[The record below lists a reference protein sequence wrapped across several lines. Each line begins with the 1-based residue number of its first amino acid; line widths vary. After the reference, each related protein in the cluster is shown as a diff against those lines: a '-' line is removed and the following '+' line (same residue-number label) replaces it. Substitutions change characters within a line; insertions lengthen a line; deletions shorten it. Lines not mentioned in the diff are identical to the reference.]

1 MIVEMGDRVVPGMG
15 DEIREYVEKALAKS
29 RVEVHTLTKVNRV
42 TPGTVV
48 LEHDGQTEEL
58 SVAGVVWN
66 AGVRVNPLIDS
77 LDLEKDKRGL
87 VLIEPTLQT
96 KHHSEV
102 FVLGDA
108 AVYPDANP
116 RLVGTAQLALQE
128 AGLAADNIKALLA
141 GRSLKT
147 KHFQELGEAV
157 SLGTSN
163 AAVLVGEKAFGGPL
177 ARDAR
182 FAMYTARLPTW
193 HHRLKVGA
201 SWFFGGTAP
210 RPLQPLGL

>member
-1 MIVEMGDRVVPGMG
+1 
-15 DEIREYVEKALAKS
+15 
-29 RVEVHTLTKVNRV
+29 
-42 TPGTVV
+42 
-48 LEHDGQTEEL
+48 
-58 SVAGVVWN
+58 
-66 AGVRVNPLIDS
+66 VRVNPLIDS

-102 FVLGDA
+102 FVLGDV
-108 AVYPDANP
+108 AVYADANP
-116 RLVGTAQLALQE
+116 RLAGTAQLALQE

-163 AAVLVGEKAFGGPL
+163 AAVLVGEKAYGGPL

-210 RPLQPLGL
+210 DAATAWIVSFAAVLVVSIKTL